1 MIKFTVFS
9 FLLSLTTAFSQSANG
24 KPKLV
29 VGIVVDQMR
38 QEYLYRYSP
47 KFSNGGF
54 NRLINDGF
62 MLRNAHY
69 NYVPTVTGPG
79 HASIYTGTTP
89 STHGVIANDWYD
101 KDLKRNVN
109 CIEDERQQAVGVEKA
124 AGASPWRMLSSTIT
138 DELKIFTQKRAKVI
152 GLSIKDRGAILPAGH
167 AADGA
172 YWYDGGS
179 GKFISSTYYKPGLPM
194 WLEKFNDL
202 KLADKYLS
210 KTWNTLLSIDQYKES
225 GPDDSP
231 YETKLTGK
239 DRPVFP
245 YNLAELRKNYAD
257 FGLLTSTP
265 FGNDLLTELTK
276 AALDGE
282 NMGTDEITDFLC
294 ISYSPTDIIC
304 HAMGPNSIEVQ
315 DTYMRLDKNI
325 EELLLLLDK
334 KIGQG
339 QYLVFLTSDHGVAE
353 VPKQMQDMKI
363 PAGYFDHS
371 KMEKGLNDYLAPY
384 YPGLKL
390 VEKISNN
397 QVFID
402 HTIFRGDPKSSGVD
416 LLITSQLIARYLISV
431 DGMSDVFTKS
441 DIRDIPSSDKGS
453 RGMIDR
459 GFHPKRSGDVVYA
472 LEPGWFSGNLTGT
485 THSSRY
491 AYDTHVPIIF
501 YGTGVNKGVS
511 DQYHPIIDIAPTLSI
526 LMKIKFPSGCEG
538 QPVDEAIAR

>member
-1 MIKFTVFS
+1 MIRLLYFP
-9 FLLSLTTAFSQSANG
+9 FLFSLTTVFSQSANS

-54 NRLINDGF
+54 NRLMNDGF

-101 KDLKRNVN
+101 KDLKKNVN

-172 YWYDGGS
+172 YWFDGGS

-202 KLADKYLS
+202 KLPDKYLY

-315 DTYMRLDKNI
+315 DTPTCALTKTSRNCCCCSI
-325 EELLLLLDK
+325 K
-334 KIGQG
+334 K
-339 QYLVFLTSDHGVAE
+339 
-353 VPKQMQDMKI
+353 
-363 PAGYFDHS
+363 
-371 KMEKGLNDYLAPY
+371 
-384 YPGLKL
+384 
-390 VEKISNN
+390 
-397 QVFID
+397 
-402 HTIFRGDPKSSGVD
+402 
-416 LLITSQLIARYLISV
+416 
-431 DGMSDVFTKS
+431 
-441 DIRDIPSSDKGS
+441 
-453 RGMIDR
+453 
-459 GFHPKRSGDVVYA
+459 
-472 LEPGWFSGNLTGT
+472 
-485 THSSRY
+485 
-491 AYDTHVPIIF
+491 
-501 YGTGVNKGVS
+501 
-511 DQYHPIIDIAPTLSI
+511 
-526 LMKIKFPSGCEG
+526 
-538 QPVDEAIAR
+538 